1 MATTMSTSRRSRT
14 ARPRL
19 RAVILT
25 ALLATPSI
33 GGAAGPE
40 GTPTPAVGP
49 PATCGAKGLPDCPL
63 QSWMKTQVQSYVRTQ
78 DFAKLAKALDQL
90 AATPP
95 AGFAGWAEHARA
107 GAGAARASDMAGV
120 RASCKGCHDELRVKY
135 RGELRA
141 SALPWHGK

>member
-1 MATTMSTSRRSRT
+1 MNVA
-14 ARPRL
+14 PH
-19 RAVILT
+19 
-25 ALLATPSI
+25 
-33 GGAAGPE
+33 AAGPRRR
-40 GTPTPAVGP
+40 PATTAWILALALAAPAAAWAAGDTASP
-49 PATCGAKGLPDCPL
+49 AATCGAKGLPDCPL

-90 AATPP
+90 ASTPP
-95 AGFAGWAEHARA
+95 AGFVRWAEHARA
-107 GAGAARASDMAGV
+107 GAEAARASDMAGV